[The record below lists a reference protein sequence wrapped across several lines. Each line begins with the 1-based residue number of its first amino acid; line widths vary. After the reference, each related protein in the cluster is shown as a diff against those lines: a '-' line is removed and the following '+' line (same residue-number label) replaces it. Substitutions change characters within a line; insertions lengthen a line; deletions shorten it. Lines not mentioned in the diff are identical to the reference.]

1 MKYYSL
7 KEIIKSLPA
16 KKNSKSSLWV
26 KLIVR
31 KLSFLFTYLFINIG
45 CSAWGVSII
54 SVLVATVG
62 SFCFVVDNAI
72 FRIVGVCLIEL
83 WLILDCVDGN
93 IARVKKTNSEMGEF
107 IDALSGY
114 YVTGFVYFFVGIA
127 AFYTTTMFREYAFWM
142 IVLGGVSTTAGLL
155 ARIIHQ
161 KYTYSIIIINQTNP
175 TRHSDIP
182 EKDVEN
188 KRSIQYLRSRLDKEI
203 GISGLFMPFLIIAL
217 IFNLFDVFTIFY
229 CAFQCCGLMAVT
241 AYYAQK
247 ARNSK

>member
-7 KEIIKSLPA
+7 KEITRSLPA

-31 KLSFLFTYLFINIG
+31 KLSFVFTYLFINIR
-45 CSAWGVSII
+45 CSAWGASII

-62 SFCFVVDNAI
+62 SFCFAIDNSL
-72 FRIVGVCLIEL
+72 FRIIGVILIEL
-83 WLILDCVDGN
+83 WLVLDCVDGN
-93 IARVKKTNSEMGEF
+93 IARVKKTSSEMGEF

-127 AFYTTTMFREYAFWM
+127 AAYTTKLFGKYAFLM
-142 IVLGGVSTTAGLL
+142 IILGGVSTIAGLL

-161 KYTYSIIIINQTNP
+161 KYTYSIMVINQANP
-175 TRHSDIP
+175 QKHNNIP
-182 EKDVEN
+182 EQEVEN
-188 KRSIQYLRSRLDKEI
+188 KKSIQYIRSRLDKEI
-203 GISGLFMPFLIIAL
+203 GISGMFMPFLIVAL

-229 CAFQCCGLMAVT
+229 FAFQCCGLLAVT
-241 AYYAQK
+241 VYYSLK
-247 ARNSK
+247 AR